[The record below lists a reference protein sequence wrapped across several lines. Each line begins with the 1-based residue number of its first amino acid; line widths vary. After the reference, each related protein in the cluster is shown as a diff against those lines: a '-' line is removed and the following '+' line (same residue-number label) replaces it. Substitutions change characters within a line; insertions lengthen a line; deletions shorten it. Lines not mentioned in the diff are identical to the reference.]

1 MPEMPIHPVMLPQV
15 QAVLDHAPVGVLIA
29 DRASRILYANHSL
42 HRMLGHPPGS
52 LTGRALSTLLP
63 DSLGPTHGG
72 LVESFLAA
80 PRQRQMGTGKPLYA
94 RHADGH
100 PVAVE
105 IALCPVDLDGH
116 SAAMAYVSDVS
127 GIRLAQMQFGQV
139 VAAMPQGVLL
149 VDAGGIIRLTNPVAE
164 QLFGYDSGSLIGQP
178 LEILIPACY
187 RATHHGL
194 MTAYAADAT
203 PRMMGQGRDLTGL
216 HRSGEEFPVEIA
228 LSRLDTPAG
237 MRLLAIV
244 NDISARKRAES
255 ALRQTNAQLE
265 EFTYVASHDLR
276 SPLRGIA
283 DLLGWIREDL
293 AGQPVPVPE
302 PVNVNFDRIA
312 LRVERAERMI
322 DDLLDYARAGQ
333 RTLRQEAVDPALLID
348 DVLAL
353 AAVPDRI
360 RVELDITATPLTTW
374 RTPLAASLHNLISN
388 AVKHGAAKHGTAGQD
403 ASDSGGNNGSDSD
416 RDNDRDNDSDRD
428 RPGHIR
434 ITVRDEGR
442 YVVFSVEDDGPGIPD
457 MARERIFRLF
467 HRATSTVPGHGVGL
481 AVTRRLINAHDG
493 MISVTG
499 HGALGGACFTVHW
512 PRFSLRSGPEGGLS

>member
-1 MPEMPIHPVMLPQV
+1 MPEMPVHPVTLPQV

-29 DRASRILYANHSL
+29 DADSRILYANHSL
-42 HRMLGHPPGS
+42 HRVLGYPPGS
-52 LTGRALSTLLP
+52 LTGSALTALLP
-63 DSLGPTHGG
+63 DGLGPPHAG
-72 LVESFLAA
+72 LVRMFLDA
-80 PRQRQMGTGKPLYA
+80 PRQRQMGAGKPLYA

-100 PVAVE
+100 PVTVE
-105 IALCPVDLDGH
+105 IALCPVDYDGQA
-116 SAAMAYVSDVS
+116 AAMAYVSDVS
-127 GIRLAQMQFGQV
+127 VMRLAQMQFGQV

-149 VDAGGIIRLTNPVAE
+149 VDTDGVIRLTNPVAE
-164 QLFGYDSGSLIGQP
+164 QLFGYDSGALIGQP
-178 LEILIPACY
+178 LDTLLPTRY
-187 RATHHGL
+187 RSAHRGL

-244 NDISARKRAES
+244 SDISARKRAES

-293 AGQPVPVPE
+293 GDLPLPE
-302 PVNVNFDRIA
+302 AVTINFERIA
-312 LRVERAERMI
+312 VRVERAERMI

-333 RTLRQEAVDPALLID
+333 RTLRQEEIDPAQLID

-353 AAVPDRI
+353 ASVPDGF
-360 RVELDITATPLTTW
+360 RVELDLTAAPLTTW
-374 RTPLAASLHNLISN
+374 RTPLAASLHNLVTN
-388 AVKHGAAKHGTAGQD
+388 AVKHR
-403 ASDSGGNNGSDSD
+403 GGDQ
-416 RDNDRDNDSDRD
+416 
-428 RPGHIR
+428 GHIR
-434 ITVRDEGR
+434 ITARDEGR
-442 YVVFSVEDDGPGIPD
+442 YVVFSVEDDGTGIAD
-457 MARERIFRLF
+457 SARERIFRLF

-481 AVTRRLINAHDG
+481 AVTRRMINAHDG

-512 PRFSLRSGPEGGLS
+512 PRIALRDTPEGGLS

>member
-1 MPEMPIHPVMLPQV
+1 MPEMPTHPVTLPQV

-29 DRASRILYANHSL
+29 DRDSRILYANHSL

-52 LTGRALSTLLP
+52 LTGSALATLLP
-63 DSLGPTHGG
+63 EGLGPDHGR

-100 PVAVE
+100 PVTVE
-105 IALCPVDLDGH
+105 IALCPVDVGGH

-149 VDAGGIIRLTNPVAE
+149 VDAGGIIRLTNPVTE
-164 QLFGYDSGSLIGQP
+164 QLFGYDSGDLIGQP

-187 RATHHGL
+187 RTAHRGL
-194 MTAYAADAT
+194 MTGYAADAT

-237 MRLLAIV
+237 MRLLAII

-302 PVNVNFDRIA
+302 PVNVNFDRIS

-333 RTLRQEAVDPALLID
+333 RTLRQEDVDPAILID
-348 DVLAL
+348 DVLSL

-360 RVELDITATPLTTW
+360 RVELDITAAPLTTW

-388 AVKHGAAKHGTAGQD
+388 AVKHGAIKGEAIKGE
-403 ASDSGGNNGSDSD
+403 DSG
-416 RDNDRDNDSDRD
+416 D
-428 RPGHIR
+428 RPAHIR
-434 ITVRDEGR
+434 ITARDEGR
-442 YVVFSVEDDGPGIPD
+442 YVVFSVEDNGPGIPD
-457 MARERIFRLF
+457 TARERIFRLF

-499 HGALGGACFTVHW
+499 RGALGGACFTVHW
-512 PRFSLRSGPEGGLS
+512 PRFSLRSGPEGGPP

>member
-1 MPEMPIHPVMLPQV
+1 MPEMPVHPVTLPQV

-29 DRASRILYANHSL
+29 DRASTIVYANHSL

-52 LTGRALSTLLP
+52 LTGRALATLLP
-63 DSLGPTHGG
+63 DTLGPVHGG

-149 VDAGGIIRLTNPVAE
+149 VDAGGIIRLTNPVTE
-164 QLFGYDSGSLIGQP
+164 QLFGYESGSLIGQP

-187 RATHHGL
+187 RATHYDL
-194 MTAYAADAT
+194 MAAYAADAT

-237 MRLLAIV
+237 MRLLAII

-293 AGQPVPVPE
+293 AGQPVPE

-333 RTLRQEAVDPALLID
+333 RTLRQEAVDPAVLID

-360 RVELDITATPLTTW
+360 RVELNITATPLTTW

-388 AVKHGAAKHGTAGQD
+388 AVKHGAGAHAADGQD
-403 ASDSGGNNGSDSD
+403 
-416 RDNDRDNDSDRD
+416 DNDTDNSRG

-442 YVVFSVEDDGPGIPD
+442 YVVFSIEDDGPGIPD

-493 MISVTG
+493 MVSVTG

-512 PRFSLRSGPEGGLS
+512 PRFSLRSGPEGGLP

>member
-1 MPEMPIHPVMLPQV
+1 MPEMPVQQLPVHPVTPPQV

-29 DRASRILYANHSL
+29 DRASTILYANHSL

-52 LTGRALSTLLP
+52 LTGTPLAALLP
-63 DSLGPTHGG
+63 QGLGAEHGG
-72 LVESFLAA
+72 LVESFLDA

-100 PVAVE
+100 PVTVE
-105 IALCPVDLDGH
+105 IALCPVDFDGQ

-149 VDAGGIIRLTNPVAE
+149 VDDGGIIRLSNPVAE
-164 QLFGYDSGSLIGQP
+164 QLFGYDSGALIGQP

-187 RATHHGL
+187 RGAHRGL
-194 MTAYAADAT
+194 MAAYAADAT

-237 MRLLAIV
+237 MRLLAII

-293 AGQPVPVPE
+293 GDLTLPE
-302 PVNVNFDRIA
+302 PVTVNFDRIA

-322 DDLLDYARAGQ
+322 DDLLEYARAGQ
-333 RTLRQEAVDPALLID
+333 RTLRQEEVDPATLID

-353 AAVPDRI
+353 AAVPDTV

-374 RTPLAASLHNLISN
+374 RTPLAASLRNLITN
-388 AVKHGAAKHGTAGQD
+388 AVKHGKPDH
-403 ASDSGGNNGSDSD
+403 
-416 RDNDRDNDSDRD
+416 
-428 RPGHIR
+428 GHIR
-434 ITVRDEGR
+434 ISARDEGR
-442 YVVFSVEDDGPGIPD
+442 YVVFSVDDDGPGIPET
-457 MARERIFRLF
+457 ARERIFRLF
-467 HRATSTVPGHGVGL
+467 HRATATVPGHGVGL

-512 PRFSLRSGPEGGLS
+512 PRFSLRPAPEGDLP

>member
-1 MPEMPIHPVMLPQV
+1 MPEMPVHPVTLPQV

-29 DRASRILYANHSL
+29 DADSRILYANHSL
-42 HRMLGHPPGS
+42 HRVLGYPPGS
-52 LTGRALSTLLP
+52 LTGSALTALLP
-63 DSLGPTHGG
+63 DGLGPPHAG
-72 LVESFLAA
+72 LVRMFLDA
-80 PRQRQMGTGKPLYA
+80 PRQRQMGAGKPLYA

-100 PVAVE
+100 PVTVE
-105 IALCPVDLDGH
+105 IALCPVDYDGQA
-116 SAAMAYVSDVS
+116 AAMAYVSDVS
-127 GIRLAQMQFGQV
+127 VMRLAQMQFGQV

-149 VDAGGIIRLTNPVAE
+149 VDTDGVIRLTNPVAE
-164 QLFGYDSGSLIGQP
+164 QLFGYDSGALIGQP
-178 LEILIPACY
+178 LDTLLPTRY
-187 RATHHGL
+187 RSAHRGL

-244 NDISARKRAES
+244 SDISARKRAES

-293 AGQPVPVPE
+293 GDLPLPE
-302 PVNVNFDRIA
+302 AVTINFERIA
-312 LRVERAERMI
+312 VRVERAERMI

-333 RTLRQEAVDPALLID
+333 RTLRQEEIDPAQLID

-353 AAVPDRI
+353 ASVPDGF
-360 RVELDITATPLTTW
+360 RVELDLTAAPLTTW
-374 RTPLAASLHNLISN
+374 RTPLAASLHNLVTN
-388 AVKHGAAKHGTAGQD
+388 AVKHR
-403 ASDSGGNNGSDSD
+403 GGDQ
-416 RDNDRDNDSDRD
+416 
-428 RPGHIR
+428 GHIR
-434 ITVRDEGR
+434 ITARDEGR
-442 YVVFSVEDDGPGIPD
+442 YVVFSVEDDGPGIAD
-457 MARERIFRLF
+457 SARERIFRLF

-481 AVTRRLINAHDG
+481 AVTRRMINAHDG

-512 PRFSLRSGPEGGLS
+512 PRIALRDTPEGGLS